1 MEPAKMDKEGS
12 AVRPD
17 ASLSRETDTDE
28 SGSASAGKGPATD
41 VNAVFSF
48 SSRRATTDS
57 STPQIIEGRAEP
69 ALKAVPSP
77 TDLPVPV
84 EQPLRKPA
92 KPPGKPNGPK
102 QGQQKGPK
110 QGQGKGQKGK
120 RGQGAPVKPI
130 AQPAQMKKR
139 HWGIIISFLAL
150 VVIPLIAA
158 LSYLI
163 VVAKPQYHSISGF
176 TVRSQE
182 ESGASDLLGGLTQL
196 AGGSVASDNDIIYEF
211 IRSQEM
217 VQAVDERLDLRS
229 HYTQHW
235 PDDWFFALWEDA
247 SLEDLLWYWN
257 RVVGVSFDQGT
268 GLIEVQTKAFDA
280 ETAQALNQA
289 IVDVSLERIND
300 LNLVARREAMQYAR
314 TDLEEALEQ
323 LKAAR
328 EALTNYRTQSQIV
341 DPELDIQTR
350 MGVMN
355 SLQQELASALVEYDL
370 LLGSTSGNDPRLRD
384 TSQRIEVIRD
394 RIAIER
400 QNIASSSTE
409 TGGVELDYPTLI
421 AEFERLTVD
430 REYAEQYYF
439 ASLTAMEVARDDAN
453 RSSRYLATYIQPT
466 ISETP
471 EYPNI
476 PVTGGLAAFFLFLTW
491 AIGALVYYS
500 IRDRS

>member
-1 MEPAKMDKEGS
+1 
-12 AVRPD
+12 
-17 ASLSRETDTDE
+17 
-28 SGSASAGKGPATD
+28 
-41 VNAVFSF
+41 
-48 SSRRATTDS
+48 
-57 STPQIIEGRAEP
+57 
-69 ALKAVPSP
+69 
-77 TDLPVPV
+77 V

-328 EALTNYRTQSQIV
+328 EALTNYRTNGRHEQ
-341 DPELDIQTR
+341 P
-350 MGVMN
+350 
-355 SLQQELASALVEYDL
+355 SA
-370 LLGSTSGNDPRLRD
+370 GARLRL
-384 TSQRIEVIRD
+384 
-394 RIAIER
+394 
-400 QNIASSSTE
+400 
-409 TGGVELDYPTLI
+409 GGV
-421 AEFERLTVD
+421 
-430 REYAEQYYF
+430 
-439 ASLTAMEVARDDAN
+439 
-453 RSSRYLATYIQPT
+453 
-466 ISETP
+466 
-471 EYPNI
+471 
-476 PVTGGLAAFFLFLTW
+476 
-491 AIGALVYYS
+491 
-500 IRDRS
+500 